1 MNTYNKQEV
10 ERILN
15 DNLLIHWW
23 NFGTKTLCF
32 KGTVKEYLTKH
43 QIEYKVKI
51 RTDTTYE
58 LLQFT
63 FKFSIGSMQEISYK
77 VNSLEDGVRMALNI
91 KLSYLGD
98 KSKYT
103 FNNRTRTINF

>member
-32 KGTVKEYLTKH
+32 KGTVKE
-43 QIEYKVKI
+43 
-51 RTDTTYE
+51 
-58 LLQFT
+58 
-63 FKFSIGSMQEISYK
+63 
-77 VNSLEDGVRMALNI
+77 
-91 KLSYLGD
+91 
-98 KSKYT
+98 
-103 FNNRTRTINF
+103 